1 MNYEE
6 DYTVEKVNLGTWK
19 KIIKTVFDDK
29 KSVFL
34 LFLFAVIMG
43 FIDMTMTLFNAY
55 AIDNF
60 FEKGNYETVTPFII
74 LYVLAAI
81 IMGFS
86 VWGFIYQAG
95 KIEVKTNYKLRKEAF
110 ETIQRLPFSYFD
122 KTPQGWIMAR
132 MTSDSRKLANIIS
145 WGVVDF
151 LWSFVIMLAILIIL
165 YIYSWQLALII
176 TASIPV
182 MIVLAYYFR
191 KKILAGYRV
200 SRKKNSIVTA
210 AFNEAFM
217 GAKTTKSLAIEA
229 ESYYEFEQK
238 TSDLR
243 RSTTKAILWSSIFSP
258 IMLLISYIVLGV
270 VMYQGSKVIITAGV
284 AALTVG
290 TFYIFIDYTTRF
302 FDPVMQI
309 SRILAQFQQ
318 AQASAERIVQLIEEN
333 PAIYDTEQVS
343 EEYGDLLHPKYENWE
358 ELEGSVEFKD
368 VTFSYNENEIILENF
383 KLKVEKGMSVALVG
397 HTGSGKTTI
406 VNLLSRFYEPTSG
419 EILIDGKD
427 YRTRSIHWLHKRL
440 GYVLQTPHLFTTNIM
455 ENIRYGRLEAT
466 DEEVIKAAKAIGADK
481 FISKM
486 PNGYYSD
493 IGEGGNK
500 LSIGEKQLI
509 SFARAILADPKI
521 LILDEATSSIDSE
534 AEQVIQ
540 EATHTLL
547 KGRTSFIVA
556 HRLSTIVDSDLII
569 LLSEGKIVEMGKHK
583 ELLKLKGGY
592 YELYR
597 NQFLEERSKV
607 MSEI

>member
-1 MNYEE
+1 MHYEE
-6 DYTVEKVNLGTWK
+6 EYTVEKVNLGTWK
-19 KIIKTVFDDK
+19 KILKTVFDDK
-29 KSVFL
+29 KSVFF
-34 LFLFAVIMG
+34 LFFFAVIMG

-60 FEKGNYETVTPFII
+60 FEKGNYETLPIFIT
-74 LYVLAAI
+74 LYVLAAF

-95 KIEVKTNYKLRKEAF
+95 KIEVKTNYRLRKEAF

-132 MTSDSRKLANIIS
+132 MTSDSRRLANIIS

-165 YIYSWQLALII
+165 FIYSWKLALII

-210 AFNEAFM
+210 AFNESFM

-229 ESYYEFEQK
+229 ESLREFEIK
-238 TSDLR
+238 TGDLR

-258 IMLLISYIVLGV
+258 IMLMISYIVLGV
-270 VMYQGSKVIITAGV
+270 VMYQGSKTIITAGV
-284 AALTVG
+284 ALLTVG
-290 TFYIFIDYTTRF
+290 TFYIFIDYTVRF

-333 PAIYDTEQVS
+333 PAIYDTDEVVQK
-343 EEYGDLLHPKYENWE
+343 YGDLLNPHFENWE
-358 ELEGSVEFKD
+358 DLEGSIEFKD
-368 VTFSYNENEIILENF
+368 VTFSYNDTEIILDKFN
-383 KLKVEKGMSVALVG
+383 LKVEKGMSVALVG

-406 VNLLSRFYEPTSG
+406 VNLLSRFYEPTAG

-455 ENIRYGRLEAT
+455 ENIRYGRLDAT
-466 DEEVIKAAKAIGADK
+466 DEEVIEAAKAIGADA

-486 PNGYYSD
+486 PNGYLSD

-509 SFARAILADPKI
+509 SFARAVLADPKI

-540 EATHTLL
+540 EATHKLL
-547 KGRTSFIVA
+547 SGRTSFIVA
-556 HRLSTIVDSDLII
+556 HRLSTIVDADLII
-569 LLSEGKIVEMGKHK
+569 LLSGGKIVEMGGHK

-592 YELYR
+592 YQLYK
-597 NQFLEERSKV
+597 NQFLEERSKQIEV
-607 MSEI
+607 

>member
-1 MNYEE
+1 MHYEE
-6 DYTVEKVNLGTWK
+6 EYTVEKVNLGTWK
-19 KIIKTVFDDK
+19 KILKTVFDDK
-29 KSVFL
+29 KSVFF
-34 LFLFAVIMG
+34 LFFFAVIMG

-60 FEKGNYETVTPFII
+60 FEKGNYETLPIFIT
-74 LYVLAAI
+74 LYVLAAF

-95 KIEVKTNYKLRKEAF
+95 KIEVKTNYRLRKEAF

-132 MTSDSRKLANIIS
+132 MTSDSRRLANIIS

-165 YIYSWQLALII
+165 FIYSWKLALII
-176 TASIPV
+176 SASIPV

-210 AFNEAFM
+210 AFNESFM

-229 ESYYEFEQK
+229 ESLREFEIK
-238 TSDLR
+238 TDDLR
-243 RSTTKAILWSSIFSP
+243 RSTTKAIFWSSIFSP
-258 IMLLISYIVLGV
+258 IMLMISYIVLGV
-270 VMYQGSKVIITAGV
+270 VMYQGSKTIITAGV
-284 AALTVG
+284 ALLTVG
-290 TFYIFIDYTTRF
+290 TFYIFIDYTVRF

-333 PAIYDTEQVS
+333 PAIYDTDEVVQK
-343 EEYGDLLHPKYENWE
+343 YGDLLNPHFENWE
-358 ELEGSVEFKD
+358 DLEGSIEFKD
-368 VTFSYNENEIILENF
+368 VTFSYNDTEIILDKFN
-383 KLKVEKGMSVALVG
+383 LKVEKGMSVALVG

-406 VNLLSRFYEPTSG
+406 VNLLSRFYEPTAG

-455 ENIRYGRLEAT
+455 ENIRYGRLDAT
-466 DEEVIKAAKAIGADK
+466 DEEVIEAAKAIGADA

-486 PNGYYSD
+486 PNGYLSD

-509 SFARAILADPKI
+509 SFARAVLADPKI

-540 EATHTLL
+540 EATHKLL
-547 KGRTSFIVA
+547 SGRTSFIVA
-556 HRLSTIVDSDLII
+556 HRLSTIVDADLII
-569 LLSEGKIVEMGKHK
+569 LLSGGKIVEMGGHK

-592 YELYR
+592 YQLYK
-597 NQFLEERSKV
+597 NQFLEERSKQIEV
-607 MSEI
+607 

>member
-1 MNYEE
+1 MHYEE
-6 DYTVEKVNLGTWK
+6 EYTVEKVNLGTWK
-19 KIIKTVFDDK
+19 KILQTVFDDK
-29 KSVFL
+29 KSVF
-34 LFLFAVIMG
+34 FLFFFAVVMG

-60 FEKGNYETVTPFII
+60 FEKGNYETLPIFIT
-74 LYVLAAI
+74 LYVLAAF

-95 KIEVKTNYKLRKEAF
+95 KIEVKTNYRLRKEAF

-132 MTSDSRKLANIIS
+132 MTSDSRRLANIIS

-165 YIYSWQLALII
+165 FIYSWKLALII
-176 TASIPV
+176 SASIPV

-210 AFNEAFM
+210 AFNESFM

-229 ESYYEFEQK
+229 EALQEFEIK
-238 TSDLR
+238 TGDLR

-258 IMLLISYIVLGV
+258 IMLMISYIVLGV
-270 VMYQGSKVIITAGV
+270 VMYQGSKTIITAGV
-284 AALTVG
+284 ALLTVG
-290 TFYIFIDYTTRF
+290 TFYIFIDYTVRF

-333 PAIYDTEQVS
+333 PAIYDTDEVVQK
-343 EEYGDLLHPKYENWE
+343 YGDLLNPHFENWE
-358 ELEGSVEFKD
+358 DLEGSIEFKD
-368 VTFSYNENEIILENF
+368 VTFSYNDTEIILDKFN
-383 KLKVEKGMSVALVG
+383 LKVEKGMSVALVG

-406 VNLLSRFYEPTSG
+406 VNLLSRFYEPTAG

-455 ENIRYGRLEAT
+455 ENIRYGRLDAT
-466 DEEVIKAAKAIGADK
+466 DEEVIEAAKAIGADT

-486 PNGYYSD
+486 PNGYLSD

-509 SFARAILADPKI
+509 SFARAVLADPKI

-540 EATHTLL
+540 EATHKLL
-547 KGRTSFIVA
+547 SGRTSFIVA
-556 HRLSTIVDSDLII
+556 HRLSTIVDADLII
-569 LLSEGKIVEMGKHK
+569 LLSDGKIVEMGGHK

-592 YELYR
+592 YQLYK
-597 NQFLEERSKV
+597 NQFIEERSKQIEV
-607 MSEI
+607 

>member
-1 MNYEE
+1 MHYEE
-6 DYTVEKVNLGTWK
+6 EYTVEKVNLGTWK
-19 KIIKTVFDDK
+19 KILKTVFDDK
-29 KSVFL
+29 KSVF
-34 LFLFAVIMG
+34 FLFFFAVVMG

-60 FEKGNYETVTPFII
+60 FEKGNYETLPIFIT
-74 LYVLAAI
+74 LYVLAAF

-95 KIEVKTNYKLRKEAF
+95 KIEVKTNYRLRKEAF

-132 MTSDSRKLANIIS
+132 MTSDSRRLANIIS

-165 YIYSWQLALII
+165 FIYSWKLALII
-176 TASIPV
+176 SASIPV

-210 AFNEAFM
+210 AFNESFM

-229 ESYYEFEQK
+229 ESLREFEIK
-238 TSDLR
+238 TDDLR

-258 IMLLISYIVLGV
+258 IMLMISYIVLGV
-270 VMYQGSKVIITAGV
+270 VMYQGSKTIITAGV
-284 AALTVG
+284 ALLTVG
-290 TFYIFIDYTTRF
+290 TFYIFIDYTVRF

-333 PAIYDTEQVS
+333 PAIYDTDEVVQK
-343 EEYGDLLHPKYENWE
+343 YGDLLNPHFENWE
-358 ELEGSVEFKD
+358 DLEGSIEFKD
-368 VTFSYNENEIILENF
+368 VTFSYNDTEIILDKFN
-383 KLKVEKGMSVALVG
+383 LKVEKGMSVALVG

-406 VNLLSRFYEPTSG
+406 VNLLSRFYEPTAG

-455 ENIRYGRLEAT
+455 ENIRYGRLDAT
-466 DEEVIKAAKAIGADK
+466 DEEVIEAAKAIGADA

-486 PNGYYSD
+486 PNGYLSD

-509 SFARAILADPKI
+509 SFARAVLADPKI

-540 EATHTLL
+540 EATHKLL
-547 KGRTSFIVA
+547 SGRTSFIVA
-556 HRLSTIVDSDLII
+556 HRLSTIVDADLII
-569 LLSEGKIVEMGKHK
+569 LLSGGKIVEMGGHK

-592 YELYR
+592 YQLYK
-597 NQFLEERSKV
+597 NQFLEERSKQIEV
-607 MSEI
+607 

>member
-1 MNYEE
+1 MHYEE
-6 DYTVEKVNLGTWK
+6 EYTVEKVNLGTWK
-19 KIIKTVFDDK
+19 KILKTVFDDK
-29 KSVFL
+29 KSVFF
-34 LFLFAVIMG
+34 LFFFAVIMG

-60 FEKGNYETVTPFII
+60 FEKGNYETLPIFIT
-74 LYVLAAI
+74 LYALAAF

-95 KIEVKTNYKLRKEAF
+95 KIEVKTNYRLRKEAF

-132 MTSDSRKLANIIS
+132 MTSDSRRLANIIS

-165 YIYSWQLALII
+165 FIYSWKLALII
-176 TASIPV
+176 SASIPV

-210 AFNEAFM
+210 AFNESFM

-229 ESYYEFEQK
+229 ESLREFEIK
-238 TSDLR
+238 TDDLR

-258 IMLLISYIVLGV
+258 IMLMISYIVLGV
-270 VMYQGSKVIITAGV
+270 VMYQGSKTIITAGV
-284 AALTVG
+284 ALLTVG
-290 TFYIFIDYTTRF
+290 TFYIFIDYTVRF

-333 PAIYDTEQVS
+333 PAIYDTDEVVQK
-343 EEYGDLLHPKYENWE
+343 YGDLLNPHFENWE
-358 ELEGSVEFKD
+358 DLEGSIEFKD
-368 VTFSYNENEIILENF
+368 VTFSYNDTEIILDKFN
-383 KLKVEKGMSVALVG
+383 LKVEKGMSVALVG

-406 VNLLSRFYEPTSG
+406 VNLLSRFYEPTAG

-455 ENIRYGRLEAT
+455 ENIRYGRLDAT
-466 DEEVIKAAKAIGADK
+466 DEEVIEAAKAIGADA

-486 PNGYYSD
+486 PNGYLSD

-509 SFARAILADPKI
+509 SFARAVLADPKI

-540 EATHTLL
+540 EATHKLL
-547 KGRTSFIVA
+547 SGRTSFVVA
-556 HRLSTIVDSDLII
+556 HRLSTIVDADLII
-569 LLSEGKIVEMGKHK
+569 LLSGGKIVEMGGHK

-592 YELYR
+592 YQLYK
-597 NQFLEERSKV
+597 NQFLEERSKQIEV
-607 MSEI
+607 

>member
-1 MNYEE
+1 MHYEE
-6 DYTVEKVNLGTWK
+6 EYTVEKVNLGTWK
-19 KIIKTVFDDK
+19 KILQTVFDDK
-29 KSVFL
+29 KSVF
-34 LFLFAVIMG
+34 FLFFFAVVMG

-60 FEKGNYETVTPFII
+60 FEKGNYETLPIFIT
-74 LYVLAAI
+74 LYVLAAF

-95 KIEVKTNYKLRKEAF
+95 KIEVKTNYRLRKEAF

-132 MTSDSRKLANIIS
+132 MTSDSRRLANIIS

-165 YIYSWQLALII
+165 FIYSWKLALII
-176 TASIPV
+176 SASIPV

-191 KKILAGYRV
+191 KKILVGYRV

-210 AFNEAFM
+210 AFNESFM

-229 ESYYEFEQK
+229 EALQEFEIK
-238 TSDLR
+238 TGDLR

-270 VMYQGSKVIITAGV
+270 VMYQGSKTIITAGV
-284 AALTVG
+284 ALLTVG
-290 TFYIFIDYTTRF
+290 TFYIFIDYTVRF

-333 PAIYDTEQVS
+333 PAIYDTDEVV
-343 EEYGDLLHPKYENWE
+343 EKYGDLLNPHYENWE
-358 ELEGSVEFKD
+358 DLEGSVEFKD
-368 VTFSYNENEIILENF
+368 VTFSYNDTEIILDKFN
-383 KLKVEKGMSVALVG
+383 LKVEKGMSVALVG

-406 VNLLSRFYEPTSG
+406 VNLLSRFYEPTAG

-455 ENIRYGRLEAT
+455 ENIRYGRLDAT
-466 DEEVIKAAKAIGADK
+466 DEEVIEAAKAIGADT

-486 PNGYYSD
+486 PNGYLSD

-509 SFARAILADPKI
+509 SFARAVLADPKI

-540 EATHTLL
+540 EATHKLL
-547 KGRTSFIVA
+547 SGRTSFIVA
-556 HRLSTIVDSDLII
+556 HRLSTIVDADLII
-569 LLSEGKIVEMGKHK
+569 LLSGGKIVEMGGHK

-592 YELYR
+592 YQLYK
-597 NQFLEERSKV
+597 NQFLEERSKQIEV
-607 MSEI
+607 

>member
-1 MNYEE
+1 MHYEE
-6 DYTVEKVNLGTWK
+6 EYTVEKVNLGTWK
-19 KIIKTVFDDK
+19 KILKTVFDDK
-29 KSVFL
+29 KSVFF
-34 LFLFAVIMG
+34 LFFFAVIMG

-60 FEKGNYETVTPFII
+60 FEKGNYETLPIFIT
-74 LYVLAAI
+74 LYVLAAF

-95 KIEVKTNYKLRKEAF
+95 KIEVKTNYRLRKEAF

-132 MTSDSRKLANIIS
+132 MTSDSRRLANIIS

-165 YIYSWQLALII
+165 FIYSWKLALII
-176 TASIPV
+176 SASIPV

-210 AFNEAFM
+210 AFNESFM

-229 ESYYEFEQK
+229 ESLREFEIK
-238 TSDLR
+238 TGDLR

-258 IMLLISYIVLGV
+258 IMLMISYIVLGV
-270 VMYQGSKVIITAGV
+270 VMYQGSKTIITAGV
-284 AALTVG
+284 ALLTVG
-290 TFYIFIDYTTRF
+290 TFYIFIDYTVRF

-333 PAIYDTEQVS
+333 PAIYDTDEVVQK
-343 EEYGDLLHPKYENWE
+343 YGDLLNPHFENWE
-358 ELEGSVEFKD
+358 DLEGSIEFKD
-368 VTFSYNENEIILENF
+368 VTFSYNDTEIILDKFN
-383 KLKVEKGMSVALVG
+383 LKVEKGMSVALVG

-406 VNLLSRFYEPTSG
+406 VNLLSRFYEPTAG

-455 ENIRYGRLEAT
+455 ENIRYGRLDAT
-466 DEEVIKAAKAIGADK
+466 DEEVIEAAKAIGADA

-486 PNGYYSD
+486 PNGYLSD

-509 SFARAILADPKI
+509 SFARAVLADPKI

-540 EATHTLL
+540 EATHKLL
-547 KGRTSFIVA
+547 SGRTSFIVA
-556 HRLSTIVDSDLII
+556 HRLSTIVDADLII
-569 LLSEGKIVEMGKHK
+569 LLSGGKIVEMGGHK

-592 YELYR
+592 YQLYK
-597 NQFLEERSKV
+597 NQFLEERSKQIEV
-607 MSEI
+607 